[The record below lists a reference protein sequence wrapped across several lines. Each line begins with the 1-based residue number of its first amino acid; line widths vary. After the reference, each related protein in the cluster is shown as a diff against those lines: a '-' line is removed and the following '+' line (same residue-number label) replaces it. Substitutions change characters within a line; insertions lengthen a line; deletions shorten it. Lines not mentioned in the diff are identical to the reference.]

1 MKKTWLFNIVLLFV
15 AIRSSLLSHSKEI
28 LMRQTLS
35 SILFL
40 CLLVLPLAAQEEALH
55 GTWETTI
62 VDDEF
67 GESTIRLTF
76 QADGTFDYL
85 MEPEGEVEGLV
96 GDEEIDP
103 DERAAAEALIESIT
117 PESIR
122 FTGTYQ
128 VAGNSLY
135 LEPVASEVVLVNG
148 ETIDFVEFFTRLV
161 RTIIVPFFLAFAE
174 EDLSEED
181 YAALEQ
187 ELVAEL
193 LADSEEVE
201 ADFLPI
207 GTYAIEGDTLSITI
221 TTETIVTDI
230 TTGEETVETT
240 VETLEFHRI
249 DAATTVT
256 QTSWGSLK
264 AAWRP

>member
-1 MKKTWLFNIVLLFV
+1 
-15 AIRSSLLSHSKEI
+15 
-28 LMRQTLS
+28 MRQILS

-40 CLLVLPLAAQEEALH
+40 CPLVLPLAAQGNALH
-55 GTWETTI
+55 GTWGTTI
-62 VDDEF
+62 VDDELGV

-85 MEPEGEVEGLV
+85 MEPEGEIEGLV
-96 GDEEIDP
+96 VDEEADP

-128 VAGNSLY
+128 VAGDSLY
-135 LEPVASEVVLVNG
+135 LEPVTSEVVLVNG
-148 ETIDFVEFFTRLV
+148 ETIDFVEFFTRIV
-161 RTIIVPFFLAFAE
+161 RTFLVPFFLAFAE

-187 ELVAEL
+187 ELADEF
-193 LADSEEVE
+193 LANSEEME
-201 ADFLPI
+201 AGFLPS
-207 GTYAIEGDTLSITI
+207 GTYAIEGDTLFITI
-221 TTETIVTDI
+221 TTYEETVDI
-230 TTGEETVETT
+230 DTGEETVETT

-249 DAATTVT
+249 DAATAVT